1 MYQPILSSH
10 TKPIP
15 LYIKAREF
23 GFFKIKYSSNP
34 FSTELSGHQFRKL
47 GKKGFPSKYMWPVW
61 ETVDPAHG
69 CLKFV

>member
-1 MYQPILSSH
+1 MAVYAS
-10 TKPIP
+10 
-15 LYIKAREF
+15 IKAREF